1 MTSINNN
8 EKYENLTRV
17 DKIGE
22 LLVRFN
28 ALKLSQL
35 TELIEEQH
43 KNPEMKLGEL
53 AVSKGLITK
62 EELMKFLDTQSKE
75 GKVVDEFLFHEE
87 LGQMNN
93 DEKWERLSQHERLGE
108 ILVKK
113 NILKLSQLIEVMDL
127 QTSNPG
133 KHLGNLLI
141 EKGLI
146 TENELDEALAWQ
158 EKQNAVV
165 RDVMKEVKSNFEP

>member
-1 MTSINNN
+1 MTSSNNN
-8 EKYENLTRV
+8 ENWENLTRV
-17 DKIGE
+17 DKLGE

-35 TELIEEQH
+35 TELIEEQR
-43 KNPEMKLGEL
+43 KNPDVKLGEL
-53 AVSKGLITK
+53 AVNKGLITK
-62 EELMKFLDTQSKE
+62 EELMKFLDTQNKE
-75 GKVVDEFLFHEE
+75 GKVVNEFIFHEE
-87 LGQMNN
+87 IGNMSN

-113 NILKLSQLIEVMDL
+113 NILKLSQLSEAMDE
-127 QTSNPG
+127 QSSHPG
-133 KHLGNLLI
+133 KYLGDVLI

-146 TENELDEALAWQ
+146 SKNELVEALEWQ

-165 RDVMKEVKSNFEP
+165 KDALKEVNPDFNP

>member
-1 MTSINNN
+1 MPLNQDSNWD
-8 EKYENLTRV
+8 YLTRV
-17 DKIGE
+17 DKLGE

-28 ALKLSQL
+28 ALKLTQL
-35 TELIEEQH
+35 TELIEEQS
-43 KNPEMKLGEL
+43 KNPEVKLGEL

-62 EELMKFLDTQSKE
+62 EELVRFLDTQLKE

-93 DEKWERLSQHERLGE
+93 EEKWERLSQHERLGE

-113 NILKLSQLIEVMDL
+113 NILKLNQLSEAMDE
-127 QTSNPG
+127 QSANPG
-133 KHLGNLLI
+133 KHLGDLLI

-146 TENELDEALAWQ
+146 TQDELVEALKWQ
-158 EKQNAVV
+158 EKQNLVV
-165 RDVMKEVKSNFEP
+165 KDALKEVKPDLNA